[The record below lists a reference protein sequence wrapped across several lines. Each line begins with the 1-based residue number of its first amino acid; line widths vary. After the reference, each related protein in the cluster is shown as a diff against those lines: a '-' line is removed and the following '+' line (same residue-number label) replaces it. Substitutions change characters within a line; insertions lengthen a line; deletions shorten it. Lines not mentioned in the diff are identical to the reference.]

1 MNRLTRA
8 RDRFDTEIDVQ
19 PLLGTWINFDRA
31 AVGIVRA
38 ELTRSRDGVLH
49 LAATTA
55 PDQARW
61 DAVPVTVFSDDV
73 ARRRAAALLASFTLA
88 HQSVAIAGYVAR
100 GLLTLEAATTFTDG
114 SGRSQHYVRQHFY
127 RIPT

>member
-8 RDRFDTEIDVQ
+8 RDHFDTEIDVQ

-38 ELTRSRDGVLH
+38 ELVRSRDGVLH
-49 LAATTA
+49 LAAMTS
-55 PDQARW
+55 DDARW

-73 ARRRAAALLASFTLA
+73 ARRRAAALLASFALA
-88 HQSVAIAGYVAR
+88 HQSVAVAGYVAR